1 MMKRLPPVTL
11 ATSATPADLRSLF
24 NKLFFNPGP
33 MNKLKAAIFGASGY
47 TGEEL
52 VRRLARHPLVEI
64 VAMTSRQSAGK
75 VASDIFPWL
84 DRRSSVGKVQFE
96 TPEIPNLKS
105 RGIEVA
111 FLALPHG
118 VAAETASPLLEA
130 GIRVIDLSADFRIKD
145 PQTYEQFYGH
155 KHPAPALLASS
166 VYGLPERY
174 RNAIRRA
181 NLVACPGCY
190 PTGILVPLLPL
201 ISAGQIRP
209 SSIVAV
215 SMSGVSGAGRALESR
230 LMFVE
235 CNESVRPYG
244 LPAHRHLA
252 EIEQEISIAAG
263 ERVQI
268 QFAPHLVPINRG
280 IATTIHVDAS
290 SPITEEEI
298 AATLTAAY
306 GEEPFVRLLPAP
318 NFPDVKNVAFTNAI
332 EVSWRVD
339 PRTGKVILMSAED
352 NLVKGAAGQ
361 AIQCLNVMQGW
372 DEGIGLN

>member
-1 MMKRLPPVTL
+1 
-11 ATSATPADLRSLF
+11 
-24 NKLFFNPGP
+24 
-33 MNKLKAAIFGASGY
+33 MNKLNAAIFGATGY

-52 VRRLARHPLVEI
+52 VRRLAKHPLVEI
-64 VAMTSRQSAGK
+64 VALTSRQAAGK
-75 VASDIFPWL
+75 MASDIFPWL
-84 DRRSSVGKVQFE
+84 DRRTALGKLQFE
-96 TPEIPNLKS
+96 APEVDSLKG
-105 RGIEVA
+105 RAEVA

-118 VAAETASPLLEA
+118 VAAEQAAPLLEA

-145 PQTYEQFYGH
+145 PQVYEQFYGH
-155 KHPAPALLASS
+155 KHPVPGLLAKA
-166 VYGLPERY
+166 VYGLPERH
-174 RNAIRRA
+174 RQAIRTA

-190 PTGILVPLLPL
+190 PTSILVPLLPL
-201 ISAGQIRP
+201 ILAGQVRP

-215 SMSGVSGAGRALESR
+215 SMSGVSGAGRGVESR

-252 EIEQEISIAAG
+252 EIEQEFSLAAG
-263 ERVQI
+263 ETIQI
-268 QFAPHLVPINRG
+268 QFVPHLVPLNRG
-280 IATTIHVDAS
+280 IATTIHVDPS
-290 SPITEEEI
+290 SPITEEQI
-298 AATLTAAY
+298 GATLTSAY
-306 GEEPFVRLLPAP
+306 GEEPFIRLLPSP
-318 NFPDVKNVAFTNAI
+318 HFPDVKNVAYTNAI

-372 DEGIGLN
+372 DEAMGLN

>member
-1 MMKRLPPVTL
+1 
-11 ATSATPADLRSLF
+11 
-24 NKLFFNPGP
+24 
-33 MNKLKAAIFGASGY
+33 MNKLNAAIFGATGY

-52 VRRLARHPLVEI
+52 IRRLAKHPLVEI
-64 VAMTSRQSAGK
+64 VALTSRQAAGK
-75 VASDIFPWL
+75 PAFEVFPWL
-84 DRRSSVGKVQFE
+84 DRRSNLGKLQFE
-96 TPEIPNLKS
+96 APEVANLKG
-105 RGIEVA
+105 RVEVA

-118 VAAETASPLLEA
+118 VAAEQVAPLLEA

-145 PQTYEQFYGH
+145 PQVYEQFYGH
-155 KHPAPALLASS
+155 KHPAPGLLPGA

-174 RNAIRRA
+174 RQEIRRA
-181 NLVACPGCY
+181 NLVAGPGCY
-190 PTGILVPLLPL
+190 PTSILVPLLPL
-201 ISAGQIRP
+201 IKAGQIRP

-215 SMSGVSGAGRALESR
+215 SMSGVSGAGRSLDSR

-252 EIEQEISIAAG
+252 EVEQEISLAAG
-263 ERVQI
+263 ETVQV
-268 QFAPHLVPINRG
+268 QFAPHLVPLNRG

-290 SPITEEEI
+290 SPISADQIGT
-298 AATLTAAY
+298 TLTAAY
-306 GEEPFVRLLPAP
+306 GEEPFVRLLPPP
-318 NFPDVKNVAFTNAI
+318 NFPDVKNVAYSNAI

-361 AIQCLNVMQGW
+361 AIQCLNVMQDW
-372 DEGIGLN
+372 DEALGLN

>member
-1 MMKRLPPVTL
+1 
-11 ATSATPADLRSLF
+11 
-24 NKLFFNPGP
+24 

-64 VAMTSRQSAGK
+64 VTMTSRQSAGK

-84 DRRSSVGKVQFE
+84 DRRSAVGKTQFE
-96 TPEIPNLKS
+96 SPEITNLKS

-145 PQTYEQFYGH
+145 PQTYEQFYAH
-155 KHPAPALLASS
+155 KHPAPALLANA

-174 RNAIRRA
+174 RQAIRTA

-215 SMSGVSGAGRALESR
+215 SMSGVSGAGRALESS

-252 EIEQEISIAAG
+252 EVEQEISIAAG

-290 SPITEEEI
+290 SPITEEQI

-318 NFPDVKNVAFTNAI
+318 NFPDVKNVAFSNAI

-339 PRTGKVILMSAED
+339 PRTGKVILLSAED